1 MAERLT
7 LDTNL
12 LHELWKG
19 RHKRHLVEQ
28 ILTLD
33 DVELAVTATVHED
46 IPHDPLAARLRE
58 LPELGITKTPRPG
71 RVGACVVGM
80 DMLGSQE
87 FVDFQHQ
94 LEADWKRGQTP
105 LPDKRDFDHLHAHLA
120 KGRDVFL
127 TWDKAVLSL
136 ADDLKA
142 FLGVSVQSPEE
153 YLERRGRAGYS

>member
-12 LHELWKG
+12 LHELWKD
-19 RHKRHLVEQ
+19 RDKHRLVEQ
-28 ILTLD
+28 ILTLE

-46 IPHDPLAARLRE
+46 IPHEPLAARLRE
-58 LPELGITKTPRPG
+58 LPELGITETPRLA
-71 RVGACVVGM
+71 RVGAGILGM

-94 LEADWKRGQTP
+94 LEAGWKRGQPP

-120 KGRDVFL
+120 KERDVFL
-127 TWDKAVLSL
+127 TWDKAILSL
-136 ADDLKA
+136 ADDLQA
-142 FLGVSVQSPEE
+142 HLGVTVESPEE
-153 YLERRGRAGYS
+153 YLERRGRGG